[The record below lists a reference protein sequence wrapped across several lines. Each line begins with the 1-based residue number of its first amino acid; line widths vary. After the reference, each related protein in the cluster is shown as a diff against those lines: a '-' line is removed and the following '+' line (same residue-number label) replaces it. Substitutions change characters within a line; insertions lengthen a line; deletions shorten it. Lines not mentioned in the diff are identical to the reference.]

1 MAVAEEQRN
10 LRQLKSVGFDAIEQR
25 LRSRLDSGVC
35 RRAAI
40 SRMVRAIGLLQVTS
54 YATA

>member
-10 LRQLKSVGFDAIEQR
+10 SRQLKSVGFDTIEQR

-40 SRMVRAIGLLQVTS
+40 SRIVRVIELL
-54 YATA
+54 